1 MEKIEVDKALL
12 NVKEVCAYLGIGET
26 KVRELLTKT
35 GEGMEDFLE
44 TLEKILR
51 EDKQLL
57 EGVFPYEQGNQIPPI
72 RKYGELLKE
81 EYREDGIYVK
91 AYVPG
96 DLYPNL
102 AEHIR

>member
-1 MEKIEVDKALL
+1 
-12 NVKEVCAYLGIGET
+12 
-26 KVRELLTKT
+26 
-35 GEGMEDFLE
+35 MEDFLE

-96 DLYPNL
+96 DLYDASTTWIIISAYFASSRVL
-102 AEHIR
+102 RKASIR